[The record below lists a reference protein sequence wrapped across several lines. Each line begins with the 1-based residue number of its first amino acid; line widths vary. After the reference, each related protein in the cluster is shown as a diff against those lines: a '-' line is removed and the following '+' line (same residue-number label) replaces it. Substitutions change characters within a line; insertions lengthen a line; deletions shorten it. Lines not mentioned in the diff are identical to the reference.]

1 MADSERPDDSWTSAG
16 ASLPVFIVLL
26 VGGVALLWHVVSLAW
41 LRAPG
46 WKNKAE
52 ARAELQRV
60 VAEHEGN
67 DYAFWAGH
75 IGQKKLLEFTTQSGT
90 WYQGSIEP
98 FWDDKPGGAI
108 RVLFELD
115 DGGVGAYHPMTSS
128 LLLDQRPASQLK

>member
-1 MADSERPDDSWTSAG
+1 MTDRERPADSWTNAG
-16 ASLPVFIVLL
+16 ASLPVFIGFL

-60 VAEHEGN
+60 VAEHEGK

-75 IGQKKLLEFTTQSGT
+75 IGQKKLLEFTAQSGI

-115 DGGVGAYHPMTSS
+115 DGGIGAYHPMTSS
-128 LLLDQRPASQLK
+128 LLLEQRPASELK